1 MPLQVELVSP
11 ERVAYS
17 GEADMVIAR
26 VSDGDIAF
34 LPGHVP
40 FIGALQTHPVKL
52 EQSDGVT
59 KVIAVHQGF
68 IEVSG
73 DRVTILSDVCE
84 ISDDIDVKRAE
95 AARDA
100 AIIAVAADENDPE
113 AKERL
118 KRAEVRLS
126 AAGVITGDHR

>member
-1 MPLQVELVSP
+1 MAMQVELVSP

-26 VSDGDIAF
+26 VDDGDIAF

-40 FIGALQTHPVKL
+40 FIGTLQTHPVKL
-52 EQSDGVT
+52 EQSDGTT

-68 IEVSG
+68 IEVAN

-84 ISDDIDVKRAE
+84 IAGDIDVKRAE
-95 AARDA
+95 RAREG
-100 AIIAVAADENDPE
+100 AINAIAADENDLE
-113 AKERL
+113 AKARL
-118 KRAEVRLS
+118 KRAEVRLA
-126 AAGVITGDHR
+126 AAGISTGDK